1 MTTEEVIQ
9 MRIRSIQRE
18 IGYLE
23 RIKAVMVNETERKEI
38 DLHIENLRREIRRLE
53 KMSVDKKAAMKRIIE
68 LTHSEN
74 WQEDKEIVAEVQ
86 RIGKSMWAE
95 KTKRKTPRKIAI
107 WHGDRI
113 LVTGTAEQLSEITGL
128 SKNIIWDR
136 ARSLWIDSKGRQ
148 FRYVEEKK

>member
-9 MRIRSIQRE
+9 MRIRNIQRE
-18 IGYLE
+18 IDDLE
-23 RIKAVMVNETERKEI
+23 RTKAVMVNETARKAI
-38 DLHIENLRREIRRLE
+38 DLHIENLRREIQIGG
-53 KMSVDKKAAMKRIIE
+53 MSVDKKAAMKRIAE
-68 LTHSEN
+68 LTKSES

-86 RIGKSMWAE
+86 KLGKSMWTE
-95 KTKRKTPRKIAI
+95 KPKRKTPRKIAI

-136 ARSLWIDSKGRQ
+136 AKSLWIDSKGRQ
-148 FRYVEEKK
+148 FRYVEEK